1 MFFRGSAQNK
11 FVLYTTKVDLRTL
24 VRFSYN
30 EIGFDI
36 ERMSV

>member
-1 MFFRGSAQNK
+1 MFFRGSAQNE
-11 FVLYTTKVDLRTL
+11 FVLYTAKVDLRAL

-30 EIGFDI
+30 EIDFDI

>member
-1 MFFRGSAQNK
+1 MFSRGSAQNE
-11 FVLYTTKVDLRTL
+11 FVLYTTKMDLRTL
-24 VRFSYN
+24 VWFSYN